1 LTSRSET
8 TVEECVA
15 QALEFLAHS
24 EAEFETGDTRQG
36 AEKLYGA
43 ACQVVMAA
51 AKQRGWAFRSH
62 RDNKNTATRLSDEYG
77 DRLLSLGFT
86 AAERFHIHFYHGDME
101 DYEIDAIRPDVSAY
115 VRHMATLIEEYDKA
129 PQHGR

>member
-1 LTSRSET
+1 MTSRSET

-15 QALEFLAHS
+15 QALEFLANS

-62 RDNKNTATRLSDEYG
+62 RDNKNTATRLADEFG
-77 DRLLSLGFT
+77 DRFLSTGFT

-101 DYEIDAIRPDVSAY
+101 EYEIDAIRPDVSAY
-115 VRHMATLIEEYDKA
+115 VRHVAALIEEYDA
-129 PQHGR
+129 NGRG

>member
-1 LTSRSET
+1 MTTQNEA

-15 QALEFLAHS
+15 QALEFLGQS
-24 EAEFETGDTRQG
+24 EAEFDAGDTRQG

-62 RDNKNTATRLSDEYG
+62 RDNKNTATRLADEY
-77 DRLLSLGFT
+77 DDLFLSAGLT
-86 AAERFHIHFYHGDME
+86 SAERFHIHFYHGDME
-101 DYEIDAIRPDVSAY
+101 DYEIDANRPEVSAY
-115 VRHMATLIEEYDKA
+115 VQRMATLIEDYDKVA
-129 PQHGR
+129 

>member
-1 LTSRSET
+1 MKQQLKNVSRR
-8 TVEECVA
+8 
-15 QALEFLAHS
+15 QLEFLAHS

-51 AKQRGWAFRSH
+51 AKQRGWAFPLPPGQQEH
-62 RDNKNTATRLSDEYG
+62 RDQTVGRVRGPLAILWALRLP
-77 DRLLSLGFT
+77 RGFY
-86 AAERFHIHFYHGDME
+86 IHFYHGDME

>member
-1 LTSRSET
+1 MTTQHET

-15 QALEFLAHS
+15 QALEFLAQS
-24 EAEFETGDTRQG
+24 ESEFEAGDTRQG

-62 RDNKNTATRLSDEYG
+62 RDNKNTTTRLANEYG
-77 DRLLSLGFT
+77 DRFLSTGFT

-101 DYEIDAIRPDVSAY
+101 DYEIDGTRPDVGAY
-115 VRHMATLIEEYDKA
+115 VRLMATLVEQYGENSR
-129 PQHGR
+129 HGG